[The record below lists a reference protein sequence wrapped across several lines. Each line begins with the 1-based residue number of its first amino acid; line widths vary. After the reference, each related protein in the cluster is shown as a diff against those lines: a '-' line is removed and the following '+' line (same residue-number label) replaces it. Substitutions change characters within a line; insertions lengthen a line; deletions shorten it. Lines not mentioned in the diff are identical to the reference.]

1 MPDYMYAWSLG
12 VENEQQ
18 VEEMMVVE
26 ENGGMWLD
34 SLNKVRSLCFHA
46 AAGEPGTEDDVQAVD
61 SFPHGET

>member
-1 MPDYMYAWSLG
+1 
-12 VENEQQ
+12 
-18 VEEMMVVE
+18 MVVE

-46 AAGEPGTEDDVQAVD
+46 TAGEPGTEDDVQAVD